1 MLDAFPDSII
11 RLIDRF
17 SNFPGIGKKTAQR
30 MAFHVLKDS
39 NENALSLAEA
49 VKDVKSN
56 IAACSLCGGITEK
69 DPCTICD
76 DSKRD
81 SSLICVVEV
90 PADIY
95 AFERTSGFNGVYHVL
110 GGVLSPLDGIGPDEL
125 NLESLYN
132 RIKGGMEVILAT
144 NPSVEGDTTCLYLS
158 QKLEK
163 LGATVTRLAR
173 GIPVG
178 SDLEYMD
185 ELTLV
190 RAMEGRTSI

>member
-1 MLDAFPDSII
+1 MPLYPKPASL
-11 RLIDRF
+11 LIDQL
-17 SNFPGIGKKTAQR
+17 SKLPGVGKATAQR
-30 MAFHVLKDS
+30 LAFFILKSDSHDNIILANAIKEIKEKIRFCKDCGIMAESEV
-39 NENALSLAEA
+39 
-49 VKDVKSN
+49 
-56 IAACSLCGGITEK
+56 
-69 DPCTICD
+69 CTICLD
-76 DSKRD
+76 HSRD
-81 SSLICVVEV
+81 SSLICVVEE
-90 PADIY
+90 PQDIY
-95 AFERTSGFNGVYHVL
+95 SFEKTNSFKGKYHVL

>member
-1 MLDAFPDSII
+1 MPLYPKPASL
-11 RLIDRF
+11 LIDQL
-17 SNFPGIGKKTAQR
+17 SKLPGVGKATAQR
-30 MAFHVLKDS
+30 LAFFILKSDNQDNITLASAIKEIKEKIRFCKDCGIMAES
-39 NENALSLAEA
+39 E
-49 VKDVKSN
+49 
-56 IAACSLCGGITEK
+56 I
-69 DPCTICD
+69 CTICLD
-76 DSKRD
+76 QSRD
-81 SSLICVVEV
+81 SSQICVVEE
-90 PADIY
+90 PQDIY
-95 AFERTSGFNGVYHVL
+95 SFEKTNSFKGRYHVL

-132 RIKGGMEVILAT
+132 RIKSGMEVILAT

-173 GIPVG
+173 GLPVG